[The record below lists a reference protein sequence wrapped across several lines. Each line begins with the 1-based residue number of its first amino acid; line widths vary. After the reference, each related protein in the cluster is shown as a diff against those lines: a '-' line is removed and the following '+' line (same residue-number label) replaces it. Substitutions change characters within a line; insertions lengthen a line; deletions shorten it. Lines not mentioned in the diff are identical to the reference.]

1 MELVEVKVEVRV
13 VVEVKAVVKARV
25 VVEVSLVN
33 GPLDRSVSHQ

>member
-1 MELVEVKVEVRV
+1 MKVEVRV

-33 GPLDRSVSHQ
+33 DPLDRSVSHQ

>member
-1 MELVEVKVEVRV
+1 MKVEVRV

-33 GPLDRSVSHQ
+33 RPLDTSVSHQ